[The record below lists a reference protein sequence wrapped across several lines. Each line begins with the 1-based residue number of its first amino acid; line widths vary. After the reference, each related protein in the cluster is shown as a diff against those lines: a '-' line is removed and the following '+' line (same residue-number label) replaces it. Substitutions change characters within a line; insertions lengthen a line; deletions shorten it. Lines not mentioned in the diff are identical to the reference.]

1 MPAPNENV
9 WYKWFP
15 AKALTSLRWTSL
27 TLEQEGFYRRLY
39 DLAALAQPSIRR
51 GWFYEH
57 DRPCP
62 LKQVFQ
68 TLHIHH
74 TTGYALVR
82 QLARKGLLAQ
92 DENGAWGFPNF
103 ARHQRKANL
112 RVRSDGLGSAERDK
126 SGAESGQDRDT
137 EAEAYKCT
145 EAEAE
150 KEQTDARAKK
160 PVEITDEA
168 KLINEFTIRFPKSLW
183 AKAPK
188 YENLKQHFV
197 EALAR
202 GSTVK
207 ALIEQMDRTMKAGN
221 MAPKPWEITN
231 PVDPH
236 KETKPESEAKIR
248 ARKLQAE
255 LMAERGVKE

>member
-1 MPAPNENV
+1 MPSPNNNV

-15 AKALTSLRWTSL
+15 AKCLTSTRWTSL
-27 TLEQEGFYRRLY
+27 SLTEEGVYRRLY
-39 DLAALAQPSIRR
+39 DLASLAQPSERR
-51 GWFYEH
+51 GYFYEH
-57 DRPCP
+57 NRAICMKNVWKMLRISPR
-62 LKQVFQ
+62 
-68 TLHIHH
+68 
-74 TTGYALVR
+74 TGEKCLVK
-82 QLARKGLLAQ
+82 LSAIGLMHQ

-112 RVRSDGLGSAERDK
+112 RPRSDGLGSAERDI
-126 SGAESGQDRDT
+126 SGAESGQNRDT

-145 EAEAE
+145 DAEAE
-150 KEQTDARAKK
+150 KERTDARAKAVK
-160 PVEITDEA
+160 IADEA

-236 KETKPESEAKIR
+236 KETKPESEAKIQ

-255 LMAERGVKE
+255 LMAERGAKQ